1 MEILKKIWNYF
12 FPKTEIK
19 NDCPKVEEY
28 FIPIDEVITTS
39 EPEEKIEIEVPT
51 ITQSI
56 SDDVVK
62 EEVKEESPIE
72 LILDAKKPVDGSVE
86 IIKDIPSTPLEIET
100 VKDIKLKSR
109 KKPIKDAPKK
119 DNNPKKGEKVNPN
132 KSVNQKP
139 KKKQKPK
146 SE

>member
-19 NDCPKVEEY
+19 SDCPKVEEY

-39 EPEEKIEIEVPT
+39 EPEAKKIEVPT
-51 ITQSI
+51 ITPSI
-56 SDDVVK
+56 SDVIK
-62 EEVKEESPIE
+62 EEVKEENPIE
-72 LILDAKKPVDGSVE
+72 LILDAKKPVDEYVE
-86 IIKDIPSTPLEIET
+86 IIKDVPSTPLEIET
-100 VKDIKLKSR
+100 VKDIKSKSR